1 MVPGHDRI
9 VPPASA
15 GALAEAL
22 PIATIRTPPVGHI
35 GMVVSAA
42 AARRVWRPMADW
54 LADAAR

>member
-1 MVPGHDRI
+1 M
-9 VPPASA
+9 
-15 GALAEAL
+15 ALAEAL
-22 PIATIRTPPVGHI
+22 PTATVRTPPVGHV